1 MTGKED
7 RLTSVDDLLDSRY
20 GKPGT
25 EEREIF
31 RRETYAYCVGQV
43 ICEARKKGKMTQSQL
58 AEKIGTNKT
67 YISKVENGLLEPG
80 VGTFFRIIDALGLK
94 VEITQVI

>member
-31 RRETYAYCVGQV
+31 RREAYAYCVGQV
-43 ICEARKKGKMTQSQL
+43 ICEARKRGKMTQSQL